1 MGIAV
6 QGSFGSPVN
15 ARRVLVTDDSAAQ
28 RQMLAMQ
35 LARWGYD
42 VAQAAS
48 GQQALA
54 LAQEGRFDIVL
65 SDWVMPGMSGPELC
79 RAFRALRRDTYS
91 YFVLISAKSGTAAVA
106 DGLESG
112 ADDFLTKPIDPAE
125 LQARLHAG
133 ERILQMQ
140 TELQQRNRDLE
151 RLYDALQRDLAEARR
166 LQLSLIP
173 DTVIPMNG
181 AEAVFLMQPSGHLGG
196 DLVGWFPLEQGR
208 IALFSIDVSGHG
220 VASALMAARLAAL
233 LSGRSRDQNVA
244 FLDGRPLPPDA
255 VVERLNR
262 LLCAD
267 QQGDLYL
274 TMIYADV
281 DLTDGTV
288 ELVQAGH
295 PHPLHLSRHHP
306 PVWIGD
312 GGFPVGMVA
321 NATYPSVT
329 LRLKPGDRLAIP
341 SDGITECPG
350 PTGDLG
356 NDGLAYILQQN
367 RSLQG
372 EALHHALRSGLADH
386 AGTNDFPD
394 DISAVIF
401 DYHGSHV
408 TA

>member
-1 MGIAV
+1 
-6 QGSFGSPVN
+6 
-15 ARRVLVTDDSAAQ
+15 
-28 RQMLAMQ
+28 MQ
-35 LARWGYD
+35 LGRWGYD

-65 SDWVMPGMSGPELC
+65 SDWVMPGMSGPDFC
-79 RAFRALRRDTYS
+79 RAFRALQCDSYS

-321 NATYPSVT
+321 NATFPSVS

-350 PTGDLG
+350 PGGDLG
-356 NDGLAYILQQN
+356 TDGLALI
-367 RSLQG
+367 
-372 EALHHALRSGLADH
+372 LHHNRTLRGQSLHDALRSSLADH
-386 AGTNDFPD
+386 ARTTDLPD
-394 DISAVIF
+394 DVSAVIF

-408 TA
+408 TG

>member
-356 NDGLAYILQQN
+356 NDGLALILQQN

-401 DYHGSHV
+401 DYHGSHI

>member
-1 MGIAV
+1 M
-6 QGSFGSPVN
+6 QGSFGNSVGP
-15 ARRVLVTDDSAAQ
+15 RRVLVTDDSAAQ

-35 LARWGYD
+35 LSRWGYD

-65 SDWVMPGMSGPELC
+65 SDWVMPGMSGPEFC
-79 RAFRALRRDTYS
+79 RAFRALRRDSYS

-125 LQARLHAG
+125 LQARLNAG

-140 TELQQRNRDLE
+140 KELQQRNRDLE
-151 RLYDALQRDLAEARR
+151 RLYNAVQRDLAEARR

-173 DTVIPMNG
+173 ETVVPMKG

-244 FLDGRPLPPDA
+244 FLDGRPLPPEA

-274 TMIYADV
+274 TMIYADIS
-281 DLTDGTV
+281 LSDGTV
-288 ELVQAGH
+288 RLVQAGH
-295 PHPLHLSRHHP
+295 PHPLHLSCHHA

-312 GGFPVGMVA
+312 GGLPVGMVPD
-321 NATYPSVT
+321 ATYPPVT
-329 LRLKPGDRLAIP
+329 LRLQPGDRLAIP

-350 PTGDLG
+350 PAGDLAD
-356 NDGLAYILQQN
+356 DGLADILH
-367 RSLQG
+367 RARVLRG
-372 EALHHALRSGLADH
+372 HALHDALRAGLADH

-394 DISAVIF
+394 DVSAVIF
-401 DYHGSHV
+401 DYHGPQV
-408 TA
+408 IA

>member
-1 MGIAV
+1 M
-6 QGSFGSPVN
+6 QGSFENLVRS
-15 ARRVLVTDDSAAQ
+15 RRVLVTDDSAAQ

-42 VAQAAS
+42 VAQAPSAA
-48 GQQALA
+48 QALA
-54 LAQEGRFDIVL
+54 LAQQGDFDFVL
-65 SDWVMPGMSGPELC
+65 SDWVMPGMSGPDFC
-79 RAFRALRRDTYS
+79 RAFRALPRDGYS

-106 DGLESG
+106 DGLASG

-125 LQARLHAG
+125 LQARLYAG

-140 TELQQRNRDLE
+140 SELRQRNSDLQH
-151 RLYDALQRDLAEARR
+151 LYNALQRDLVEARR

-173 DTVIPMNG
+173 ETVVALNG
-181 AEAVFLMQPSGHLGG
+181 AEAMFLMQPSGHLGG
-196 DLVGWFPLEQGR
+196 DLVGWFPLDTGR

-274 TMIYADV
+274 TMIYADIS
-281 DLTDGTV
+281 LKDGAV
-288 ELVQAGH
+288 RMVQAGH
-295 PHPLHLSRHHP
+295 PHPLHLSLGHP

-312 GGFPVGMVA
+312 GGFPVGMFA
-321 NATYPSVT
+321 DATYPPISFQ
-329 LRLKPGDRLAIP
+329 LSPGDRLVIP
-341 SDGITECPG
+341 SDGFTECPG
-350 PTGDLG
+350 PAGDLG
-356 NDGLAYILQQN
+356 EDGLSRIMAQNATRRGPALHAALRDGLAV
-367 RSLQG
+367 
-372 EALHHALRSGLADH
+372 H
-386 AGTNDFPD
+386 AGTTDFPD
-394 DISAVIF
+394 DISAVVF
-401 DYHGSHV
+401 DYFGTTPSG
-408 TA
+408 

>member
-1 MGIAV
+1 M
-6 QGSFGSPVN
+6 QGYFGKSVG

-28 RQMLAMQ
+28 RQMLALQ

-54 LAQEGRFDIVL
+54 LAQEARFDIVL
-65 SDWVMPGMSGPELC
+65 SDWVMPGMSGPEFC
-79 RAFRALRRDTYS
+79 RAFRALPGDAYS

-140 TELQQRNRDLE
+140 TELQQRNQDLE

-173 DTVIPMNG
+173 ETVVPMNG

-233 LSGRSRDQNVA
+233 LSGRSRDHNVA
-244 FLDGRPLPPDA
+244 FLDGRPLPPEA

-274 TMIYADV
+274 TMIYADIC
-281 DLTDGTV
+281 LSDGTV
-288 ELVQAGH
+288 QLVQAGH
-295 PHPLHLSRHHP
+295 PYPLHLSPYHA

-312 GGFPVGMVA
+312 GGFPVGMVPD
-321 NATYPSVT
+321 ATYPPVT
-329 LRLKPGDRLAIP
+329 LRLQPGDRLAIP

-350 PTGDLG
+350 PGGDLG
-356 NDGLAYILQQN
+356 DDGLARI
-367 RSLQG
+367 
-372 EALHHALRSGLADH
+372 LHHAAALRGDALHAALRAGLANH
-386 AGTNDFPD
+386 AGTTDFPD
-394 DISAVIF
+394 DVSAVIF
-401 DYHGSHV
+401 DYHGPQI